1 MSEGAA
7 LRNPLTNPSV
17 LLERVPV
24 RERGASLTRS
34 AWRVAVTAE
43 EGTGTVVRLEA
54 SDGAVHFRGD
64 GLFLGWSAEDMGAAW
79 DVLSRSNAPA
89 EPEFMQ
95 LG

>member
-1 MSEGAA
+1 MSAVKA
-7 LRNPLTNPSV
+7 LTNSSV

-34 AWRVAVTAE
+34 AWRIAVTAD
-43 EGTGTVVRLEA
+43 EGAGTIVRLEV

-64 GLFLGWSAEDMGAAW
+64 GLFLGWGAEDMRAAW
-79 DVLSRSNAPA
+79 DALARSDAAP
-89 EPEFMQ
+89 EPELMQ

>member
-1 MSEGAA
+1 MSAGTA
-7 LRNPLTNPSV
+7 LTNPTV

-34 AWRVAVTAE
+34 AWRIAVTAN
-43 EGTGTVVRLEA
+43 EGTGTIVRLEA

-64 GLFLGWSAEDMGAAW
+64 GLFLGWGADEMGSAW
-79 DVLSRSNAPA
+79 DVLARSDAPS
-89 EPEFMQ
+89 EPELMQ

>member
-1 MSEGAA
+1 MSAG
-7 LRNPLTNPSV
+7 PVLTNASI
-17 LLERVPV
+17 LLERVPI

-43 EGTGTVVRLEA
+43 EGTGTIVRLEA

-64 GLFLGWSAEDMGAAW
+64 GLFLGWAAEEMGAAW
-79 DVLSRSNAPA
+79 DLFARSDAAPEA
-89 EPEFMQ
+89 DLPQ

>member
-1 MSEGAA
+1 MSATSA
-7 LRNPLTNPSV
+7 LTNASA
-17 LLERVPV
+17 LLDRVPV

-34 AWRVAVTAE
+34 AWRVAVTAD
-43 EGTGTVVRLEA
+43 EGSGTIVRLEA

-64 GLFLGWSAEDMGAAW
+64 GLFLGWGAVEMGAAW
-79 DVLSRSNAPA
+79 DALARSDAPP

>member
-1 MSEGAA
+1 MSAGTA
-7 LRNPLTNPSV
+7 LTSPSA

-43 EGTGTVVRLEA
+43 EGTGTIVRLEA
-54 SDGAVHFRGD
+54 SNGAVHFRGD
-64 GLFLGWSAEDMGAAW
+64 GLFLGWDADEMGSAWNALA
-79 DVLSRSNAPA
+79 RSDAPP
-89 EPEFMQ
+89 EPELAQ

>member
-1 MSEGAA
+1 MSSTPG
-7 LRNPLTNPSV
+7 LTNPSA

-43 EGTGTVVRLEA
+43 EGTGTIVRLETA
-54 SDGAVHFRGD
+54 DGAVHLRGD
-64 GLFLGWSAEDMGAAW
+64 GLFLGWEAGEMGAAW
-79 DVLSRSNAPA
+79 DALARSDAPS
-89 EPEFMQ
+89 EPESVQ

>member
-1 MSEGAA
+1 MSAGAA
-7 LRNPLTNPSV
+7 LTNPSA

-34 AWRVAVTAE
+34 AWRVAVTAD
-43 EGTGTVVRLEA
+43 EGAGTIVRLEA

-64 GLFLGWSAEDMGAAW
+64 GHFLGWSREEMEAAW
-79 DVLSRSNAPA
+79 EAMAHSDAPP
-89 EPEFMQ
+89 EPELPQ